1 MRAMANR
8 RIRGFTL
15 FELMLTLGLAAVL
28 MGLAAPSV
36 TNFMRSSRLSG
47 ASRDLLTDLTLARSE
62 AVMRATRVTVC
73 TSNNMTSCTNDGWA
87 QGRLVFVDGG
97 AIRTIDGADLVLV
110 RTNAPPVTASGAGVA
125 LVNAVSFQANGRL
138 NGVGRINVCADG
150 QRQRRIDLTRAGL
163 ATLNRTN
170 IAC

>member
-1 MRAMANR
+1 
-8 RIRGFTL
+8 
-15 FELMLTLGLAAVL
+15 
-28 MGLAAPSV
+28 
-36 TNFMRSSRLSG
+36 
-47 ASRDLLTDLTLARSE
+47 
-62 AVMRATRVTVC
+62 MRATRVTVC